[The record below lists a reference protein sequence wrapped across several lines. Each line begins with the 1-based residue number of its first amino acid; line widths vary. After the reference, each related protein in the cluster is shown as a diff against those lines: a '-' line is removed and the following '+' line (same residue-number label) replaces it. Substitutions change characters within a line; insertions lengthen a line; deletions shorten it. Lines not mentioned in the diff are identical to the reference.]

1 MFSLKIIK
9 KFNLDLFFKMKS
21 YLYFNNY
28 LKIIKFSFLFLSTI
42 SAENNDLYFQKAKE
56 RLTRFVNQQ
65 TRQSNNELQHLLFG
79 EKSKK
84 RTGLFVLKN
93 LEKNLIMA
101 EILCQ
106 SDEKFLNILKTDQIQ
121 FLKNLLLCTLKEEA
135 TPEPSLIKA
144 PEEKSFFSKKKVA
157 VGLAIT
163 LIIGLCYWNRGLIAK
178 QMLENTSTPE
188 HNLFI

>member
-9 KFNLDLFFKMKS
+9 KFNLDLFVKIKS

-28 LKIIKFSFLFLSTI
+28 FKIINFSFLFLSTI
-42 SAENNDLYFQKAKE
+42 SADNNDLYFQKAKE
-56 RLTRFVNQQ
+56 RLTYFVNNQS
-65 TRQSNNELQHLLFG
+65 RQNNNELQHLLFG

-84 RTGLFVLKN
+84 NTGLSILKS
-93 LEKNLIMA
+93 LEQNLIIA

-106 SDEKFLNILKTDQIQ
+106 NDEKFLNILKTDQIQ

-135 TPEPSLIKA
+135 VTKQNIVKA

-157 VGLAIT
+157 AGLAIT
-163 LIIGLCYWNRGLIAK
+163 LIIGLCYWNRSLIAK
-178 QMLENTSTPE
+178 QMLENTAHPE
-188 HNLFI
+188 HNPFR